1 MIEFRRESK
10 FRNETDPQIELL
22 DKSDEKSKFSNPQI
36 DRSVE
41 LNVPSVF
48 IPGQRSSLHGE
59 VSSAAPNPCAVQFCP
74 PYEGEGFVQFLSRF
88 CIPPPQVLLH
98 KFHSDHSV

>member
-36 DRSVE
+36 DSE
-41 LNVPSVF
+41 YPKIDL
-48 IPGQRSSLHGE
+48 
-59 VSSAAPNPCAVQFCP
+59 
-74 PYEGEGFVQFLSRF
+74 LS
-88 CIPPPQVLLH
+88 
-98 KFHSDHSV
+98 